1 MTSGAIGDGQ
11 APVTKTITT
20 RSPNRT
26 RTSKKIRTKLEA
38 IETDNGNAVF
48 FSSHI
53 LEIVQNMCDRVI
65 IIDRGRILADAP
77 VTELREMQGDRSL
90 EDIFLELTGGKDVDD
105 MVKELGNVG

>member
-1 MTSGAIGDGQ
+1 MDWLNDLVWHNGNFLGIEWTTWKVIGW
-11 APVTKTITT
+11 A
-20 RSPNRT
+20 
-26 RTSKKIRTKLEA
+26 
-38 IETDNGNAVF
+38 GNAVF

-65 IIDRGRILADAP
+65 IIDKGRILADAP